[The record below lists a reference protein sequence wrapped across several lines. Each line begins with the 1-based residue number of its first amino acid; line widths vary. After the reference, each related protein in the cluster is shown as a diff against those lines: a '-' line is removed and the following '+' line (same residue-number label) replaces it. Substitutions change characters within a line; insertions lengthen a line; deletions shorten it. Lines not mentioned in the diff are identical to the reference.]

1 MNRKEI
7 DKMMSE
13 LPSQQRKESLTDK
26 VLIVIIFIAFL
37 IGMCMVP
44 DLMR

>member
-13 LPSQQRKESLTDK
+13 LPSQQRQESLTDK
-26 VLIVIIFIAFL
+26 ALIVIIFIAFL
-37 IGMCMVP
+37 IGMCMLP
-44 DLMR
+44 DIMR

>member
-1 MNRKEI
+1 MNKREI
-7 DKMMSE
+7 DEMMSE

-37 IGMCMVP
+37 IGMCMLP
-44 DLMR
+44 DIMR